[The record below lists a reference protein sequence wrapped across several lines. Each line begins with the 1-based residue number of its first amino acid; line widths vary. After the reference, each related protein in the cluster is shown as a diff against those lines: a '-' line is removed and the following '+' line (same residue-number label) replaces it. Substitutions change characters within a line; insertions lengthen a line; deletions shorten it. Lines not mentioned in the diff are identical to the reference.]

1 MGPARDDL
9 DERVIQAAAPDGE
22 AVERMVRA
30 ALASVPAG
38 TVASAVV
45 EAPALSMW
53 QWPAAFGVAT
63 ACLIGLVTLGVWW
76 CARVPPAL
84 APVAAPNQVIRITA
98 DDGTTW
104 ILSTAPSDEWLPP
117 GSGIVIGGG
126 EGR

>member
-9 DERVIQAAAPDGE
+9 DERVIQAAAPDEE
-22 AVERMVRA
+22 AVDRVVRA
-30 ALASVPAG
+30 VLASAPVDADMSAAVETP
-38 TVASAVV
+38 TVS
-45 EAPALSMW
+45 PW
-53 QWPAAFGVAT
+53 RWPAAFGVAT
-63 ACLIGLVTLGVWW
+63 VCLVAGVTLGVWW
-76 CARVPPAL
+76 CARIPPPA
-84 APVAAPNQVIRITA
+84 APAAASNQVIRITA